1 MLFQT
6 PAQIESVKTL
16 ADGTVKLS
24 VETQELTPENMAQLF
39 GLARKLGW
47 FVFKETEVKDED
59 IPTESIEFKDTK
71 TLDERLNAVL
81 FAYHMQ
87 KTNDSK
93 TFHNFKRDLYETL
106 IQRYKDKLDEIK

>member
-6 PAQIESVKTL
+6 PATIESIRTL

-24 VETQELTPENMAQLF
+24 VETQELSPDNMSRLF
-39 GLARKLGW
+39 TLARKLGW
-47 FVFKETEVKDED
+47 FVFKESEIKDNEVPAE
-59 IPTESIEFKDTK
+59 PVEFKDGK

-81 FAYHMQ
+81 FAYHMA

-93 TFHNFKRDLYETL
+93 TFHSFKRDVYEVL
-106 IQRYKDKLDEIK
+106 IERYKQKLDELK